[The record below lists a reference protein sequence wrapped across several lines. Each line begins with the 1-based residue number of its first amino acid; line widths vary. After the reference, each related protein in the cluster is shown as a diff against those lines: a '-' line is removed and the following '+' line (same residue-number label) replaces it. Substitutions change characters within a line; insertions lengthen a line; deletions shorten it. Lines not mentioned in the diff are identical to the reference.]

1 MSVIVFLLFLGHSV
15 SNLAL
20 NVLKRKVLK
29 LIHQDRDI
37 ARRSML
43 LLLIR
48 WMDKP
53 GNILVVLLPD
63 NNLMM
68 ISFSI

>member
-1 MSVIVFLLFLGHSV
+1 MSIVVFLLFLGHSV
-15 SNLAL
+15 SDLAL

-29 LIHQDRDI
+29 FIHQDRHI

-43 LLLIR
+43 LLLNR

-53 GNILVVLLPD
+53 SNVLVVLLPH

-68 ISFSI
+68 VNFRI